1 MRRPDDGQ
9 TTVLILGF
17 VVVVAMLVALVVDA
31 SAAYLQRQRLN
42 TLADGAAL
50 AAVDGVQ
57 GRLVY
62 KGGLRPGR
70 AAIDPA
76 AARAYVTDHLTA
88 LGATRAHPGL
98 SWSVSTRDDAVLVE
112 LRAPLDLP
120 LGIPGVGGSTV
131 VSGSASAVVVVVD

>member
-1 MRRPDDGQ
+1 MRRRPDDGQ

-17 VVVVAMLVALVVDA
+17 FVVALMLVAVVVDS

-57 GRLVY
+57 GRMVY
-62 KGGLRPGR
+62 EGGLRPGR
-70 AAIDPA
+70 AAIDPQ
-76 AARAYVTDHLTA
+76 AARAYVADHLAA
-88 LGATRAHPGL
+88 LGATSSHPGL
-98 SWSVSTRDDAVLVE
+98 RWSVTTRDDAVVVE

-131 VSGSASAVVVVVD
+131 ISGSASAIVVVE